1 MILEEAA
8 DATALALG
16 GLIALL
22 VAGTEVLAWHWPL
35 VLLGGGLVWGLYRG
49 RKRMPSSY
57 RLLQG
62 IDHRLELAD
71 GLSTAYYF
79 SQDPSG
85 RRGSDR
91 TREAQRR
98 AAEALAERID
108 VRRAVPVKAPR
119 RVYLAGLL
127 LVAAGTLLA
136 ARYGFQHSLDLRTPI
151 SHTLVD
157 VFRWPA
163 QLARSAAPPLPVDA
177 PEPLSAA
184 EERSRQREQSQ
195 ARSERPSQG
204 RQQPGHTEEAE
215 PARSTESRRSSETQQ
230 DSGEADP
237 RRNGRNESDGENTPA
252 PPPPEQPAGESDSK
266 PSAPEPESDLIR
278 KLQDAFANLLAKLK
292 IPPMAGEGRR
302 TTERSVAD
310 GSNSEKRD
318 GHESRQTP
326 GAPEGEAQQSTA
338 DPRGNRAPEGARQ
351 AQAGRGEGAEQSS
364 EQTGEEQA
372 QSGIGS
378 KDGAKEIKAQQQ
390 AEAMGKLS
398 EILGRRAENIKGE
411 VLIEVSSGDLSL
423 ETPYSER
430 AAGHREAGGEIHRD
444 EVPLIYHEYLQR
456 YFEQVRKPN
465 GR

>member
-8 DATALALG
+8 DAAALALA

-35 VLLGGGLVWGLYRG
+35 ALLGAGLIWGLYRG
-49 RKRMPSSY
+49 RKRMPSPY

-79 SQDPSG
+79 SQDESG
-85 RRGSDR
+85 ERGSDR

-98 AAEALAERID
+98 AAEALAGQID
-108 VRRAVPVKAPR
+108 VRQAVPLKVPR
-119 RVYLAGLL
+119 RIYFAGLL

-136 ARYGFQHSLDLRTPI
+136 ARYGFERSLDLRTPI
-151 SHTLVD
+151 SHALMD
-157 VFRWPA
+157 LFGWPA
-163 QLARSAAPPLPVDA
+163 QVARSAQPQAPMES
-177 PEPLSAA
+177 PEFLAAA
-184 EERSRQREQSQ
+184 EERTAERGERQADR
-195 ARSERPSQG
+195 ERPRENLPQEG
-204 RQQPGHTEEAE
+204 EAPGAE
-215 PARSTESRRSSETQQ
+215 PARALEDRRGSGTDQDGPGPDPVGDSRSQ
-230 DSGEADP
+230 P
-237 RRNGRNESDGENTPA
+237 NGQNAA
-252 PPPPEQPAGESDSK
+252 PPPPAEQRAAESESK
-266 PSAPEPESDLIR
+266 PKAPEPESDLIR

-302 TTERSVAD
+302 TTERSVAE
-310 GSNSEKRD
+310 GSNPERRE
-318 GHESRQTP
+318 GQESRQSD
-326 GAPEGEAQQSTA
+326 GAPEGEGRMST
-338 DPRGNRAPEGARQ
+338 DPQGNRLAEGARH
-351 AQAGRGEGAEQSS
+351 AQAGRGEGADQSS
-364 EQTGEEQA
+364 EQAGEEQA

-411 VLIEVSSGDLSL
+411 VLIEVSSGDQGLQ
-423 ETPYSER
+423 TPYSER
-430 AAGHREAGGEIHRD
+430 AAGHREAGGQIHRD

-456 YFEQVRKPN
+456 YFEQVRKPDA
-465 GR
+465 R